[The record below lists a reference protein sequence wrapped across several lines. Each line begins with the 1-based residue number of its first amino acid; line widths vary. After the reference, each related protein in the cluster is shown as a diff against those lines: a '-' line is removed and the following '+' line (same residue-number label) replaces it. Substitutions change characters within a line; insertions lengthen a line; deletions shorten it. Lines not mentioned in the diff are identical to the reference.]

1 MEEHVVKLLVPRSV
15 CLESLVGQDAV
26 VDAYMMG
33 ECDVHAEL
41 VSDGVLHVNERRYSA
56 VTSCWSLS
64 MLGGGVVDGAV
75 RVVRMVPPLFYVV
88 PRRGRVASASYPCVW
103 VWTGA
108 LFGSLVALVMIPVGY
123 VRFLCCSP

>member
-1 MEEHVVKLLVPRSV
+1 MEEHVVKLLVSRSV
-15 CLESLVGQDAV
+15 CLESLVGHLVGQDAV

-41 VSDGVLHVNERRYSA
+41 VSGGVLHVNERRYSA

-75 RVVRMVPPLFYVV
+75 VGLVR
-88 PRRGRVASASYPCVW
+88 GCV
-103 VWTGA
+103 G
-108 LFGSLVALVMIPVGY
+108 
-123 VRFLCCSP
+123 